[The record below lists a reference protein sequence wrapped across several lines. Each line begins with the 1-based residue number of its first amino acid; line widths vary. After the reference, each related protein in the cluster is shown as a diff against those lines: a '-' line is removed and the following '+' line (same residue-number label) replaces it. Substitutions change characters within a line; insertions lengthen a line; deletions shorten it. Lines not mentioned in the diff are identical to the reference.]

1 MKSISVPKDN
11 AFNFLRLICA
21 LIVIYEHAV
30 LLSEN
35 GALPCFNLRGIAVN
49 VFFILSGFWVT
60 QSYLKSDS
68 LKEYAKKRCKK
79 IFPLYFTVVI
89 LSAFLLVFFSS
100 LNAKEYFINSG
111 FIKYLIANL
120 STLNFIHPTLPGVFE
135 GLALGGS
142 VNGSLWTIK
151 IELGFYIILPLII
164 YLKGRLSNLG
174 GGIVLFTIYFLSVI
188 YEVFMPILTKD
199 TFIPVSL
206 NNQLPA
212 YLSYFISGMA
222 ILEYWELILKKLNFF
237 IIPSLI
243 IFVICTI
250 ANIPVLS
257 CFVKPITLSIIVT
270 WVGLSL
276 KLFYNIGKQKDYS
289 YSMYLVHCPL
299 IMSFVA
305 SSFFEKNWYLAF
317 LGILGITFLVS
328 FLLEKIMEVL
338 SVNCKYRIIQNTN
351 TTN

>member
-1 MKSISVPKDN
+1 
-11 AFNFLRLICA
+11 
-21 LIVIYEHAV
+21 
-30 LLSEN
+30 
-35 GALPCFNLRGIAVN
+35 
-49 VFFILSGFWVT
+49 
-60 QSYLKSDS
+60 
-68 LKEYAKKRCKK
+68 
-79 IFPLYFTVVI
+79 
-89 LSAFLLVFFSS
+89 
-100 LNAKEYFINSG
+100 
-111 FIKYLIANL
+111 
-120 STLNFIHPTLPGVFE
+120 
-135 GLALGGS
+135 
-142 VNGSLWTIK
+142 
-151 IELGFYIILPLII
+151 
-164 YLKGRLSNLG
+164 
-174 GGIVLFTIYFLSVI
+174 
-188 YEVFMPILTKD
+188 MPILTKD

-289 YSMYLVHCPL
+289 YSMYLVHYPL

-317 LGILGITFLVS
+317 LGILGTTFLVS